1 MWRGGPAVLVLL
13 VALWLGA
20 GTALAEGR
28 VALVIGN
35 SDYQAVGALENPRN
49 DALDISVALEGLG
62 FDVILG
68 RDLTREGMLR
78 TTGEFAEAARD
89 ADVALFYYAGHGFQ
103 VGGQNYLIPTDAAI
117 TRATEAVTE
126 TVAITDILRAMGQA
140 KGLKLVILDA
150 CRDNP
155 FGATLAG
162 DPALGSGL
170 ARIGTEADFLFVYAT
185 QPGNVAYDGTGRNSF
200 FTGALLN
207 HLYTPGQQIS
217 ELMIAVR
224 RDVMTATGGQQVP
237 WENSSLTRQFAFDT
251 SPPGLSE
258 ESLFYQVAS
267 SLRDEALMS
276 LYLDRYPQG
285 AHVGDALAY
294 LETGTRTRSLDMTNP
309 EAEAE
314 KLWTLAQRSR
324 IRPLLQVYLDRYPK
338 GSHADEARQLLAL
351 LPDLDD
357 TTPGALCDRLATH
370 PRDATAG
377 NSGVPYERLQQNA
390 VAAIRACSAAVTQSP
405 NLPHYIALLA
415 RATAASGDLSR
426 AIDLYQTAAA
436 RGDLRAMVS
445 LAQLKESGNG
455 MAQDIPGAMALYE
468 QAAAGGSSDAMINL
482 AVTLFEGKDLPKDA
496 DRAIALLRRASDE
509 GSAKATFNLGVLA
522 QDGAVGK
529 PGDALDY
536 FRRAARDGEYDSYRA
551 AAILLDEGR
560 GVARD
565 PGEAANLLL
574 RGAAED
580 GGAVLA
586 DLTRNAAEWSK
597 DTIAQVQLRLAA
609 AGLYAS
615 DVDGQPGPAF
625 NAALEQWRGGGF
637 DAEILTDRD
646 Q

>member
-1 MWRGGPAVLVLL
+1 MWRLVGTVL
-13 VALWLGA
+13 ALWLSA
-20 GTALAEGR
+20 ATAQADGR

-35 SDYQAVGALENPRN
+35 SDYQQVGSLENPRN

-68 RDLTREGMLR
+68 RDLTREKMQQ
-78 TTGEFAEAARD
+78 TTSEFAAAAQN
-89 ADVALFYYAGHGFQ
+89 ADVALLYYAGHGFQ

-117 TRATEAVTE
+117 TKAEDATTQ
-126 TVAITDILRAMGQA
+126 TVAMADILRAMDAA
-140 KGLKLVILDA
+140 KGLKLIILDA

-155 FGATLAG
+155 FGARLAG
-162 DPALGSGL
+162 DPDLGSGL

-200 FTGALLN
+200 FTGALLH

-224 RDVMTATGGQQVP
+224 RDVMTATGGQQIP
-237 WENSSLTRQFAFDT
+237 WENSSLTRQFVFDT
-251 SPPGLSE
+251 NPPDLNE

-267 SLRDEALMS
+267 SLKDQSLMS

-294 LETGTRTRSLDMTNP
+294 LETGTRTRALDMSDPTT
-309 EAEAE
+309 EAE

-324 IRPLLQVYLDRYPK
+324 IRPLLQVYLDRYPT
-338 GSHADEARQLLAL
+338 GTHADEARQLLAL

-377 NSGVPYERLQQNA
+377 NPGVPYERLQQNA

-405 NLPHYIALLA
+405 NLPHYVALLA

-426 AIDLYQTAAA
+426 AIDLYETAAG

-455 MAQDIPGAMALYE
+455 MAQDVPGALDLYE
-468 QAAAGGSSDAMINL
+468 QAAAGGSPDAMINL

-496 DRAIALLRRASDE
+496 ARAIALLQRASDE
-509 GSAKATFNLGVLA
+509 GSAKATYNLGVLA

-529 PGDALDY
+529 PADALDY

-560 GVARD
+560 GVTRN
-565 PGEAANLLL
+565 PGEAANMLL

-580 GGAVLA
+580 GGTILA
-586 DLTRNAAEWSK
+586 DLTGRADQWSK

-609 AGLYAS
+609 AELYGAE
-615 DVDGQPGPAF
+615 VDGLPGPGF
-625 NAALEQWRGGGF
+625 SEALQKWRNGGF
-637 DAEILTDRD
+637 DAGVLGE
-646 Q
+646 

>member
-1 MWRGGPAVLVLL
+1 MRRLGQTVLVLL
-13 VALWLGA
+13 AALWLTA
-20 GTALAEGR
+20 AAALADGR
-28 VALVIGN
+28 VALIIGN
-35 SDYQAVGALENPRN
+35 SNYQAVGSLANPQN

-62 FDVILG
+62 FRVVLG
-68 RDLTREGMLR
+68 RDLRREDMLKAASQ
-78 TTGEFAEAARD
+78 FAEAAAS

-117 TRATEAVTE
+117 TRADEATTQ
-126 TVAITDILRAMGQA
+126 TVPMTDILRAMEPVP
-140 KGLKLVILDA
+140 GLKLVILDA

-155 FGATLAG
+155 FGAALAG

-170 ARIGTEADFLFVYAT
+170 ARIGTEADFMFTYAT

-224 RDVMTATGGQQVP
+224 RDVMSATGGQQIP
-237 WENSSLTRQFAFDT
+237 WENSSLTQQFVFDT
-251 SPPGLSE
+251 RLPDLSE

-267 SLRDEALMS
+267 SLKDDGLLK

-285 AHVGDALAY
+285 AHVGDAQAW
-294 LETGTRTRSLDMTNP
+294 LETGTRTRALDMTDP
-309 EAEAE
+309 GTQAE

-324 IRPLLQVYLDRYPK
+324 IRPLLQVYLDRYPD
-338 GSHADEARQLLAL
+338 GGHADEARQLLAL

-377 NSGVPYERLQQNA
+377 TAGVPFERLQQNA
-390 VAAIRACSAAVTQSP
+390 VAAIQACSAAVTGSP
-405 NLPHYIALLA
+405 NLPHYLALLA
-415 RATAASGDLSR
+415 RATAASGDLGR
-426 AIDLYQTAAA
+426 AIDLYDTAAA

-455 MAQDIPGAMALYE
+455 MAQDVPGAMALYE
-468 QAAAGGSSDAMINL
+468 QAAAAGSQDAMINL
-482 AVTLFEGKDLPKDA
+482 AVTLFEGKLLPKDDA
-496 DRAIALLRRASDE
+496 RAVALLERASSE

-522 QDGAVGK
+522 QDGTVGK
-529 PGDALDY
+529 PEDALDY
-536 FRRAARDGEYDSYRA
+536 FRRAARDGEYQGYRA

-560 GVARD
+560 GVMRD
-565 PGEAANLLL
+565 PGDAANMLL

-580 GGAVLA
+580 GGEIVSDLSGQA
-586 DLTRNAAEWSK
+586 DAWSK

-609 AGLYAS
+609 AGLYAAE
-615 DVDGQPGPAF
+615 VDGLPGPGF
-625 NAALEQWRGGGF
+625 SAALTKWRNGGF
-637 DAEILTDRD
+637 DAGVLGE
-646 Q
+646 

>member
-1 MWRGGPAVLVLL
+1 MRRLVPAALVLL
-13 VALWLGA
+13 AALWLA
-20 GTALAEGR
+20 AAALAEGR

-35 SDYQAVGALENPRN
+35 SNYKTVESLKNPQN
-49 DALDISVALEGLG
+49 DAMDVSVALEGLG

-68 RDLTREGMLR
+68 RDLTREGMQK
-78 TTGEFAEAARD
+78 TTAEFADAARK

-103 VGGQNYLIPTDAAI
+103 VGGQNYLVPTDAAI
-117 TRATEAVTE
+117 SRADQATAQTI
-126 TVAITDILRAMGQA
+126 AMSDILRVMATA
-140 KGLKLVILDA
+140 PGLKLVVLDA
-150 CRDNP
+150 CRNNP
-155 FGATLAG
+155 FGAALAG
-162 DPALGSGL
+162 TPDQGNGL

-217 ELMIAVR
+217 ETMIAVR
-224 RDVMTATGGQQVP
+224 RDVMTATGGQQIP

-251 SPPGLSE
+251 SPPDLSE
-258 ESLFYQVAS
+258 ELLFYQVAS
-267 SLRDEALMS
+267 SLKDDALMT
-276 LYLDRYPQG
+276 LYVDRYPQG
-285 AHVGDALAY
+285 AHVGDALAW
-294 LETGTRTRSLDMTNP
+294 LETGTRTRSLEVTDPGT
-309 EAEAE
+309 EAE

-324 IRPLLQVYLDRYPK
+324 LRPLLQVYLDRYPT
-338 GSHADEARQLLAL
+338 GSHADEARQLLTL
-351 LPDLDD
+351 LPDLND

-377 NSGVPYERLQQNA
+377 ISGVPYERLQQNA

-405 NLPHYIALLA
+405 DLPHYVALLA

-426 AIDLYQTAAA
+426 AIDLYESAAA

-455 MAQDIPGAMALYE
+455 MARDVPGAMALYE
-468 QAAAGGSSDAMINL
+468 QAAAAGSPDAMINL

-496 DRAIALLRRASDE
+496 DRAVALLKRASGE

-522 QDGAVGK
+522 QDGAIGK
-529 PGDALDY
+529 PEDALDY

-560 GVARD
+560 GVPKN
-565 PGEAANLLL
+565 PGEAANMLL

-580 GGAVLA
+580 GGTVVS
-586 DLTRNAAEWSK
+586 DLTGRSDQWSK
-597 DTIAQVQLRLAA
+597 ETIAQVQLRLAA

-615 DVDGQPGPAF
+615 KVDGLPGPGF
-625 NAALEQWRGGGF
+625 TTALEQWRNGGF
-637 DAEILTDRD
+637 DAGVLGE
-646 Q
+646 